1 MQTTSPSKL
10 PLAIRRGNITR
21 PQKAV
26 IYGPEGVGKSTL
38 ADRFPEPVFLDTEG
52 GSYHPDV
59 ARCDSAAE
67 CAAADLFRE
76 FAPLP

>member
-1 MQTTSPSKL
+1 MDTKTKTP
-10 PLAIRRGNITR
+10 PLAIRRGTITR

-26 IYGPEGVGKSTL
+26 VHGPEGVDKSTL
-38 ADRFPEPVFLDTEG
+38 AGRFPEPVFIGTERG
-52 GSYHPDV
+52 TYHPDV
-59 ARCDSAAE
+59 ARFEDAAA

>member
-1 MQTTSPSKL
+1 MDTKTKTP

-21 PQKAV
+21 PQKAA
-26 IYGPEGVGKSTL
+26 IYGPAGVGKSTL
-38 ADRFPEPVFLDTEG
+38 ASRSPETVFIDTERG
-52 GSYHPDV
+52 TYHPDV
-59 ARCDSAAE
+59 ARFDSAAE